1 MTENFI
7 NDDNDV
13 MITVIMVMRM
23 ERYVIVQ
30 TQLSDETL
38 KKLKEVT
45 GENTVK
51 EALSKA
57 IMHYINCEHA
67 KHHTGEVKKTRKR
80 GGGRYPIYLA
90 NLMAIAKSSGK
101 L

>member
-1 MTENFI
+1 MMMI
-7 NDDNDV
+7 II
-13 MITVIMVMRM
+13 ITVMVMRM

-45 GENTVK
+45 RESTIK

-57 IMHYINCEHA
+57 IMHYISCEHA
-67 KHHTGEVKKTRKR
+67 KHHTGEIKKARKR

-90 NLMAIAKSSGK
+90 NLMAIAKSSSK